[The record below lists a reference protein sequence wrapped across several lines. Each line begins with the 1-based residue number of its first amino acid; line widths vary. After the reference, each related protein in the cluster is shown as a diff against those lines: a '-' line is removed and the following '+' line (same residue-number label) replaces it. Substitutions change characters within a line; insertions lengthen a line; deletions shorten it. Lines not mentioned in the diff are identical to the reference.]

1 MASSAIGVGIIG
13 LGTVGSGV
21 VRLLEDAPTSMR
33 RRKHVCFSIERVAV
47 RDLDKVRSV
56 QIDAAK
62 LTDNALEVLDDPNVQ
77 LVVELTGAAPAYEW
91 VRGALERGKDVVTA
105 NKALL
110 AERGE
115 ELYALALEKGAD
127 LLFEA
132 SVAGGIPI
140 VRSLRSGLVANRVE
154 SLYGI
159 LNGTTNY
166 ILTRMTRGEG
176 SYAEILADAQ
186 QIGYAEPD
194 PTMDVSGRDAA
205 QKLAILSRIAFCC
218 TATGS
223 DVFCEGIERIETSD
237 IEYARELGYVIKLLA
252 IAKRSGEGVE
262 MRVHPAM
269 VPADSLLANI
279 NDEFNA
285 IEVVGSAVG
294 NQVFY
299 GKGAGQMP
307 TASAVVADMVEL
319 VERKAAGAAPAIGD
333 MVLGDEALPVAS
345 VESIQMRYFLRM
357 QVRDQ
362 PGVLEHIAHILAG
375 ENISIA
381 SVLQK
386 ERDFEGGSVPLII
399 VTHEAREEAMQRAI
413 AAIGAVEA
421 VGGAVRLIRM
431 EDL

>member
-47 RDLDKVRSV
+47 RDLDKARSV